1 MIKSW
6 WKNLIVKWSRE
17 RVNELKYRAI
27 KIVQGEKHDSR
38 KLTVRLDKTT
48 KHTCNRNI
56 RRR

>member
-38 KLTVRLDKTT
+38 KLTVS
-48 KHTCNRNI
+48 C
-56 RRR
+56 